1 MLEGLLILG
10 IGAAIIVVALFG
22 TTIMATIG
30 AISASITAMITGAIT
45 GTATLLTSWISWVLA
60 ADATMFYLGYIWFA
74 GWIALFAYS
83 AFKIATSDK
92 KKWMNLVGRGSNYLG
107 IILIL
112 FLVAQP
118 LVVSFGAS
126 YLADTTAYSEV
137 EYNIT
142 NEVETAYDAL
152 VLIYNTSAGYE
163 SETQTETFDNST
175 SERIMTSMDIPT
187 ITGTKDSVQV
197 AGYMNLT
204 FCADVAVT
212 KITFSYLYVGTG
224 NVTGLK
230 FQKTLPSP
238 AKEFIS
244 LTDSVAIAGRS
255 NYTYTWLPEV
265 FEQNQISTITKQM
278 FVLAFED
285 AANLPSDG
293 DYLSIAI
300 KYYTTATV
308 LNQETIMFWLAVSI
322 AALDIIGLL
331 YATGVLQ
338 KYIL

>member
-1 MLEGLLILG
+1 LIEGLIILG
-10 IGAAIIVVALFG
+10 IAAIVIVVALFG
-22 TTIMATIG
+22 TTI
-30 AISASITAMITGAIT
+30 ISILTSIAASISAMITGAVT
-45 GTATLLTSWISWVLA
+45 GTATLLTSWYTWAIAS
-60 ADATMFYLGYIWFA
+60 DITNYYIGYIWLA
-74 GWIALFAYS
+74 SWLSLFAYS
-83 AFKIATSDK
+83 GYKIATSDK

-107 IILIL
+107 VILIL

-175 SERIMTSMDIPT
+175 SERIIASMDIPT

-308 LNQETIMFWLAVSI
+308 LNQETIMLWLGASM
-322 AALDIIGLL
+322 AALDIMGLL
-331 YATGVLQ
+331 YASGFLS